1 MYENKVTI
9 RGNKVYDQELLAKAS
24 VEDLLLDGGPLETSL
39 LWEFLIPIPWQKES
53 WSPPTVTVLEGVS
66 WHRGTI
72 DAEYLGQLTSPSFFI
87 WEKGGSK
94 TRGFLGSLPLNTNMP
109 VA

>member
-39 LWEFLIPIPWQKES
+39 L
-53 WSPPTVTVLEGVS
+53 
-66 WHRGTI
+66 
-72 DAEYLGQLTSPSFFI
+72 
-87 WEKGGSK
+87 
-94 TRGFLGSLPLNTNMP
+94 
-109 VA
+109 